1 MDMDSDDSLSDL
13 SELSDFRDLTDLT
26 ERLWDITDEED
37 ADCDAESPPVVQA
50 GRRLWRHAEDR
61 HGKYSMQIGTGG
73 VWAWL
78 LLLSHYPAAAATAPG
93 GSSSMAWRPQLLV
106 VVA

>member
-61 HGKYSMQIGTGG
+61 HGKYANRHRRRMGMA
-73 VWAWL
+73 VVAVAL
-78 LLLSHYPAAAATAPG
+78 PG
-93 GSSSMAWRPQLLV
+93 GSSNNARR
-106 VVA
+106 